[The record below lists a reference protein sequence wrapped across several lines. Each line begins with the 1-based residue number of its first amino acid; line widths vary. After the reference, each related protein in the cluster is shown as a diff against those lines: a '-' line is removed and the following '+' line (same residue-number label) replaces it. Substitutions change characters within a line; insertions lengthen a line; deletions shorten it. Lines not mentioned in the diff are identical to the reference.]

1 MVKNLETWILCG
13 PTWLRRHC
21 SRWICQN
28 AGRNTFSCLKI
39 LIQANKESWWELFTS
54 WSREFCCS
62 KKYYSW
68 IYLFIFAFGFRHVW
82 IFLEVPPAVWSCQN
96 GLNVMCNCTCDSCS
110 PPGSSVRGISQARI
124 LEWAVI
130 SFSRGSSRPGIEPMS
145 PALAGEFFITS
156 TTWEAPFLLQHWL
169 ISLLCLLSLSTFPAF
184 FSLLN
189 YRQCDLFATTSLR
202 WPHQGHGCSLASLL
216 ALTS

>member
-1 MVKNLETWILCG
+1 MQEETHFLASKFWFRQTRNPGGNYSLHGAENSVVVKSTILE
-13 PTWLRRHC
+13 
-21 SRWICQN
+21 
-28 AGRNTFSCLKI
+28 
-39 LIQANKESWWELFTS
+39 FTCY
-54 WSREFCCS
+54 F
-62 KKYYSW
+62 
-68 IYLFIFAFGFRHVW
+68 LPLDLGHVC

-216 ALTS
+216 GLTS